1 MKTSFHLIVRLI
13 AATVLAAALAATATG
28 CAGSSGTAADRPS
41 ATSGTARTSV
51 TSAPPDQPTNQGL
64 DLPTT
69 VPPTLDVPTTIPRP
83 LQLPGFHARL
93 VIKTCKLDVS
103 ISNEA
108 IGFGYD
114 SAEISER
121 GRAGLAAVA
130 GQLHGATGITI
141 VGHTSTEGDAAYNQD
156 LSQRRARA
164 VADELRRAV
173 PGGQF
178 SVVGAGESQPLV
190 VPDDTEDRRAQNR
203 RVVITATIKA
213 KVCS

>member
-1 MKTSFHLIVRLI
+1 
-13 AATVLAAALAATATG
+13 
-28 CAGSSGTAADRPS
+28 
-41 ATSGTARTSV
+41 
-51 TSAPPDQPTNQGL
+51 
-64 DLPTT
+64 
-69 VPPTLDVPTTIPRP
+69 VPTTIPRS

-103 ISNEA
+103 IANEA

-114 SAEISER
+114 SAEISDR

-130 GQLHGATGITI
+130 EQLQGATGITV
-141 VGHTSTEGDAAYNQD
+141 VGHTSTEGDAVYNED

-164 VADELRRAV
+164 VADELRRGV

-190 VPDDTEDRRAQNR
+190 VPDNTEERRARNR
-203 RVVITATIKA
+203 RVVITATINA
-213 KVCS
+213 EVCS

>member
-1 MKTSFHLIVRLI
+1 MSTTFRMITRLG
-13 AATVLAAALAATATG
+13 AAVLAAAALAATAAG
-28 CAGSSGTAADRPS
+28 CAGSSGTAAGRPS
-41 ATSGTARTSV
+41 ATTGTARTSV
-51 TSAPPDQPTNQGL
+51 TAAAPDQPTDQGL

-69 VPPTLDVPTTIPRP
+69 VPPTLDVPTTIPRS

-130 GQLHGATGITI
+130 EQLHGATGITI
-141 VGHTSTEGDAAYNQD
+141 VGHTSTEGDATYNRK
-156 LSQRRARA
+156 LSERRARA
-164 VADELRRAV
+164 VADELRRGV

-178 SVVGAGESQPLV
+178 SVIGAGESHPLV
-190 VPDDTEDRRAQNR
+190 TPDDTEDQRAQNR

-213 KVCS
+213 EVCS